1 MNFRMFLWLSVKN
14 FTPLNHTSIYCKIIH
29 YDSPPKIGDD
39 FQLKTSITAEF
50 KQLLLVSLDHIVDAV
65 YCYRPSSMVVSLSV
79 GLSVTLV
86 SPAKTAEP
94 IKMPFGFRTR
104 VGPGNHVLDGGPDP
118 SQEEAILRGKERPV
132 VKYRDTLRSSV

>member
-14 FTPLNHTSIYCKIIH
+14 FTPLNHTNIYCKIIH
-29 YDSPPKIGDD
+29 YDSPPKIGADS
-39 FQLKTSITAEF
+39 QLKTSITAEF
-50 KQLLLVSLDHIVDAV
+50 KPLLLVSLDRVACATYVDVV

-79 GLSVTLV
+79 GLTVTLV

-104 VGPGNHVLDGGPDP
+104 VGPGNHVLDGGPDL
-118 SQEEAILRGKERPV
+118 SKKGQF
-132 VKYRDTLRSSV
+132 